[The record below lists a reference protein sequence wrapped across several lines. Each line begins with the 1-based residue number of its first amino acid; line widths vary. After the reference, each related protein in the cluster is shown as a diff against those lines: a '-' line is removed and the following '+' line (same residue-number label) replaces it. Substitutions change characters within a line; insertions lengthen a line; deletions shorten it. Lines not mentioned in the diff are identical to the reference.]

1 MLVNVL
7 RFSFKDGTT
16 EEDKAEVLA
25 AMRRTGAVEAVSFS
39 TAGQFLGDS
48 AEGFTHAYCAAV
60 SDLEAL
66 DRYLHDPVHI
76 AGDDEIL
83 PHLAKLSAFQLSD
96 DMDPALGE
104 RVMGMHL
111 KKVATHPRWGQALD
125 AISDLGSP
133 SGSSSTG

>member
-16 EEDKAEVLA
+16 EKEKAKVLA
-25 AMRRTGAVEAVSFS
+25 AMRRTGGVEAVSFS

-60 SDLEAL
+60 ADLEAL

-83 PHLAKLSAFQLSD
+83 PHIAKLSAFQLSD
-96 DMDPALGE
+96 DMDPTLGE

-111 KKVATHPRWGQALD
+111 RKVATHPRWGQALD
-125 AISDLGSP
+125 AISDLGGP

>member
-1 MLVNVL
+1 MLLNVL

-16 EEDKAEVLA
+16 EDDKARVLA
-25 AMRRTGAVEAVSFS
+25 AMRRTGALEPVAFS

-60 SDLEAL
+60 ADLAAL
-66 DRYLHDPVHI
+66 DRYLHDPLHI

-104 RVMGMHL
+104 QVMGMHL
-111 KKVATHPRWGQALD
+111 RKVAMYPQWGQALD
-125 AISDLGSP
+125 AISDLGGP